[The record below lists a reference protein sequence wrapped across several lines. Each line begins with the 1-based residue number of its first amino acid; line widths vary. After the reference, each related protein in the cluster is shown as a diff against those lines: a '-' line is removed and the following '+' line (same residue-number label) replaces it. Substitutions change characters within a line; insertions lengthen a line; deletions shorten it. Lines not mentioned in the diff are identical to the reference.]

1 MAHELLTMTDLGFL
15 PQALVLHRSLRQTG
29 ADFRLRVLCMDEP
42 ARRVLEPL
50 PGVETMPLAEL
61 EAADPAL
68 GPTRAKRTWQE
79 YCWTATPSFVLHA
92 LERNP
97 PAGPLTWVDAD
108 LMFFREPG
116 WMTGELDGGSILL
129 TPHRYYRVY
138 PSAAPAEFLHE
149 HYGRF
154 NGGTISFRADEQG
167 LAAARLWRERTLEW
181 CHFRTEPGRFGNQR
195 YLQDWPERF
204 PGVRVLRSPG
214 AGLAPWNAPRYRIEA
229 GPSGPVAE
237 GEPVLFYHYQSL
249 RLHRLGPGV
258 GRWSHPPNWFR
269 LPAPASELVGKT
281 AVHNRM
287 SRAERRLLW
296 RPYLARLAE
305 AVRTVEEAH
314 GGFVAGL
321 PVARL
326 GDAAADARRKVELNS
341 SRLNPRLR
349 RAARRENALGRAYPR
364 QGAVLEQ
371 ADYLRG

>member
-1 MAHELLTMTDLGFL
+1 MTDLGFL
-15 PQALVLHRSLRQTG
+15 PQALVLHRSLCQTG

-42 ARRVLEPL
+42 ARRTMEPL
-50 PGVETMPLAEL
+50 PGVETVPLAEL

-68 GPTRAKRTWQE
+68 ASTRAERTWRE
-79 YCWTATPSFVLHA
+79 YCWTATPAFVLDT
-92 LERNP
+92 LERH
-97 PAGPLTWVDAD
+97 PATGPLTWVDAD

-116 WMTGELDGGSILL
+116 SMTGELDGGSILL

-149 HYGRF
+149 HYGCF

-181 CHFRTEPGRFGNQR
+181 CHFRTEQGRFGNQR

-204 PGVRVLRSPG
+204 PGVRVLQSPG

-229 GPSGPVAE
+229 GPGGPVAE

-258 GRWSHPPNWFR
+258 GRWSLPPNWFQ
-269 LPAPASELVGKT
+269 LPAPANQLAART
-281 AVHNRM
+281 AVHNRIP
-287 SRAERRLLW
+287 RAERRLLW
-296 RPYLARLAE
+296 RPYLARLAD
-305 AVRTVEEAH
+305 AVRTVEETH
-314 GGFVAGL
+314 GEFVERL

-326 GDAAADARRKVELNS
+326 GDTAADARRKVELNS

-349 RAARRENALGRAYPR
+349 RAARRENTVRPAYPR
-364 QGAVLEQ
+364 QPSVQ
-371 ADYLRG
+371 ADSLRG